1 MFIQSPSVAGNVSYA
16 IVGDTSWSAADRVSA
31 ESVRDALELDRSSGV
46 LVTRRPLDAERTAA
60 YRFRAVGVDA
70 GRASARSSTVA
81 VVVVVGDVNDNR
93 PRFVFPSSPLADRVH
108 VAPGGVARGRAVAAV
123 SATDPDVG
131 PAAASSPL
139 SYALSDDLGCF
150 AVDRASGTVTVVD
163 ERPLVGRPDG
173 WTLSLTVTATDAGG
187 LETAATLYVVV
198 NSSAS
203 TDAAAVSGGWEALAA
218 GSWRV
223 VLAVVSIVAGCGVV
237 VVGLVVVVAAVLGRR
252 RRSTLKRRSRRRY
265 NCRAA
270 ACLRLQQD
278 GAAAAAAAAGPGH
291 LPPVSAWSATDPAQT
306 SLLLDTSGAV
316 RNGQAVVK
324 CYSNDDSVSGSRLDA
339 PSSVLERSSNCNTEV

>member
-1 MFIQSPSVAGNVSYA
+1 VFIQSPSVAGNVSYA

-31 ESVRDALELDRSSGV
+31 ESVRDALELDRFSGV

-70 GRASARSSTVA
+70 GAATARSSTVA

-93 PRFVFPSSPLADRVH
+93 PRFVFPTSPLADRVH
-108 VAPGGVARGRAVAAV
+108 VAPDGVARGRAVAAV

-203 TDAAAVSGGWEALAA
+203 TDAAAISGGWEALAA
-218 GSWRV
+218 GSWR

-237 VVGLVVVVAAVLGRR
+237 VVGLVVVVAAVRGRR
-252 RRSTLKRRSRRRY
+252 RRSMLKRRSRRRY

-278 GAAAAAAAAGPGH
+278 GAAAAGPGH

-306 SLLLDTSGAV
+306 SLLLDTSGEV

-324 CYSNDDSVSGSRLDA
+324 CYSNDDSVSGSRVDA
-339 PSSVLERSSNCNTEV
+339 SSSVLERSSNCNTEV

>member
-46 LVTRRPLDAERTAA
+46 LVTRRPLDAERTAT

-70 GRASARSSTVA
+70 GAASARSSTVA

-93 PRFVFPSSPLADRVH
+93 PRFVFPSSPLADVVH
-108 VAPGGVARGRAVAAV
+108 VAPGGVARGRTVAAV

-131 PAAASSPL
+131 PAASFPL

-203 TDAAAVSGGWEALAA
+203 TDAAAISGGWEALAA

-278 GAAAAAAAAGPGH
+278 AAAAAGPGH
-291 LPPVSAWSATDPAQT
+291 LPPVNAWSATDPAQT
-306 SLLLDTSGAV
+306 SLLLDTSGEV

-339 PSSVLERSSNCNTEV
+339 PSSVLERSSNCKTEV

>member
-1 MFIQSPSVAGNVSYA
+1 M
-16 IVGDTSWSAADRVSA
+16 VGDTSWSAADQVSA

-46 LVTRRPLDAERTAA
+46 LVTRRPLDAERTAI

-70 GRASARSSTVA
+70 GAATARSSTVA

-93 PRFVFPSSPLADRVH
+93 PRFVFPSSPLADVVH
-108 VAPGGVARGRAVAAV
+108 VAPDGVARGRTVAAV

-131 PAAASSPL
+131 PAASSSPL

-203 TDAAAVSGGWEALAA
+203 TDAAAISGGWEALAA
-218 GSWRV
+218 GSWR

-237 VVGLVVVVAAVLGRR
+237 VVGLVVVVAAVRGRR
-252 RRSTLKRRSRRRY
+252 RRSMLKRRSRRRY

-278 GAAAAAAAAGPGH
+278 GAAAAAAAGPGH
-291 LPPVSAWSATDPAQT
+291 LPPVNAWSATDPAQT
-306 SLLLDTSGAV
+306 SLLLDTSGEV

-324 CYSNDDSVSGSRLDA
+324 CYSNDDSVSGSRVDA
-339 PSSVLERSSNCNTEV
+339 SSSVLERSSNCNTEV